1 MNNENEKYMIV
12 AVDQE
17 GNEIGLESY
26 TKHSNTPEIIF
37 DCKNQARLFYD
48 KIKAD
53 LFPHSVKLLTIKE
66 T

>member
-1 MNNENEKYMIV
+1 MNDENEKYMIV

-26 TKHSNTPEIIF
+26 TKYSNSPEIMF
-37 DCKNQARLFYD
+37 ECKNQAQRFYD
-48 KIKAD
+48 KIKEE